1 MRPVSVVG
9 IGQIPVE
16 KATTLSLR
24 EMGAAVLRMAME
36 ESGVDQVDAV
46 FVGNMLSDEL
56 QGQKHV
62 ATLIADQAGLAGVEA
77 LEVQAATATGAA
89 SLRMAYLA
97 VASGQAELAA
107 AVGAEKMSAGVAT
120 PALSKALDAEIEIPQ
135 GATLIGKNAGLM
147 RLYQAR
153 YNVPNDG
160 LAEFA
165 VNAHRNARNNP
176 MALYRN
182 RKVSKRDVMRS
193 RVIHD
198 PIRLYDCAPICDGA
212 AAVILAPSE
221 VARAFTSQPVRI
233 LASSVATDRF
243 RMDDRKDPLALE
255 AVQISAQKA
264 FVQANLNQEDVSFF
278 EAHDAF
284 SIMACLQ
291 LEAVGFAAPGEGW
304 RLAAERKI
312 SPKGS
317 IPIATMG
324 GLKARGHPIG
334 ASALYQ
340 TCESVLQLT
349 GRAGKNQVKRASV
362 GMVQSVGGVASTVIT
377 HLFRV

>member
-9 IGQIPVE
+9 IGQVPVE
-16 KATTLSLR
+16 KAAAQSLR
-24 EMGAAVLRMAME
+24 QLGSAVLRLAME
-36 ESGVDQVDAV
+36 DSGIDQVDAV

-62 ATLIADQAGLAGVEA
+62 AVLIADEAGLAGVEA

-107 AVGAEKMSAGVAT
+107 AVGVEKMSAGVAT
-120 PALSKALDAEIEIPQ
+120 PALTKALDAEIEIPQ

-147 RLYQAR
+147 RLYR
-153 YNVPNDG
+153 EKYSVPEDG

-176 MALYRN
+176 MALFRAK
-182 RKVSKRDVMRS
+182 KVSKRDVMRS
-193 RVIHD
+193 RMIHD
-198 PIRLYDCAPICDGA
+198 PIRLYDCSPICDGA
-212 AAVILAPSE
+212 AAVILAPTD
-221 VARAFTSQPVRI
+221 VARAFTSQPVQI

-243 RMDDRKDPLALE
+243 RMDDRKNPLALE
-255 AVQISAQKA
+255 GVQVSAQKA
-264 FVQANLNQEDVSFF
+264 FVQANLNQGDISFF

-291 LEAVGFAAPGEGW
+291 LEAAGFAEPGMGW
-304 RLAAERKI
+304 RLAAEKEI
-312 SPKGS
+312 SPKGK

-340 TCESVLQLT
+340 TCETVLQLT
-349 GRAGKNQVKRASV
+349 DRAGKNQVKKANI

-377 HLFRV
+377 HIFRV